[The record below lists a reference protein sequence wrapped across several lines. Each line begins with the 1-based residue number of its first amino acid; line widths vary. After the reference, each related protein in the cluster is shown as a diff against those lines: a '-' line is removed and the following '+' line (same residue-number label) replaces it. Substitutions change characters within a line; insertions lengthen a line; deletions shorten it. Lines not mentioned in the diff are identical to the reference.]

1 MTTAEQHLSTATARL
16 EGRDRSGFPI
26 RDEHRLAE
34 ALPHIVAAV
43 VGEQQTTNA
52 HLASLADSLARIATA
67 LEQQTTA
74 PAPEP
79 APARRLWL
87 PRNRKHS

>member
-1 MTTAEQHLSTATARL
+1 MTTTDQHLSAATARL

-26 RDEHRLAE
+26 RDEYRLIKAM
-34 ALPHIVAAV
+34 PHIVAAL

-67 LEQQTTA
+67 LERQATQT
-74 PAPEP
+74 PAEP
-79 APARRLWL
+79 APPRRLWL